1 MKPKT
6 TYAVFYKMAPTDYEP
21 SPDWKQYNEWVEN
34 LEFARKYLS
43 CAKKNSRF
51 VECKIVERTET
62 FSDFGS
68 ETPLCIVESEELGS
82 IIVCAVRY
90 ACGRKTYMPSIV
102 CGFIT
107 PLIPSLTNKTL
118 SVICG
123 DIVSAAEHGGLGDA
137 MIDAPL
143 WRKLHHACSDELKQR
158 GR

>member
-1 MKPKT
+1 MTPKT
-6 TYAVFYKMAPTDYEP
+6 TYAVFYKMVPTDYEP
-21 SPDWKQYNEWVEN
+21 SPGWKQYSDWAEN

-51 VECKIVERTET
+51 TECKIVKRIET
-62 FSDFGS
+62 FGDIGD
-68 ETPLCIVESEELGS
+68 ETHPCTVERKSLGD

-90 ACGRKTYMPSIV
+90 ACGRQTYMPSIV
-102 CGFIT
+102 CDFIT
-107 PLIPSLTNKTL
+107 PLIPSLESKTL

-123 DIVSAAEHGGLGDA
+123 DIVSAAEHGGLGDP

-143 WRKLHHACSDELKQR
+143 WRELHHACSDELKQR